1 MHINLYQKNMKTKF
15 RLIAFILLEA
25 ALPAMLCAQWS
36 DNPAE
41 NTMVRDTLGM
51 LVVPHVASRESG
63 DTYISWYSATDGL
76 RFDVYLQRFDAAG
89 NKLWDD
95 RGLMISN
102 HETDTWVTDYSLA
115 TDHEGNA
122 ILALQDFRDGFSN
135 AFAYRVS
142 PEGQMKWGD
151 DGIRLSNDTDFNP
164 WPQVLISNDDN
175 YIFMYSAEPADT
187 SLNSSIRF
195 KKVNQDGALVWGE
208 NVIADEVLDY
218 FLPQMLLTEEGNFM
232 ISWLTVTNEPDT
244 VMGQENYMH
253 VMLKKFDTDGQPLWP
268 NPVQVDTGNILLYGA
283 LYTLPYLPNAGNDGA
298 YIMWQSFWLGEPTVL
313 VDHVDAQGQ
322 LLWAENGV
330 QVEIIEEQ
338 YSSEASMC
346 FSRADNS
353 LYVFFRNY
361 SYDAINLA
369 DCWAVGGQK
378 FSPDGVR
385 IWGDSAK
392 MVVPFLCNVDTIIGS
407 VNIKNAD
414 DGNVCFFYEKEY
426 LSINGTDTLIQTDLY
441 AGLLD
446 AGGNYLWPDGRLLLS
461 NATSNKGHFTAG
473 DYSSG
478 QWITAW
484 EDNRKNPDDDYNTGI
499 YAQNITIDGNLGT
512 LSVNDFISH
521 NSKELS
527 CYPVPFNDR
536 ITVSYYLPQR
546 TNVIINVFDLQ
557 GRCLNSVSAG
567 NKEKGPQSV
576 EIETGSLVPGI
587 YFLEMQAGDYIGV
600 LKIMKCK

>member
-1 MHINLYQKNMKTKF
+1 MKK
-15 RLIAFILLEA
+15 LFIFLSVLLPGA
-25 ALPAMLCAQWS
+25 ILPVASSAQWS

-41 NTMVRDTLGM
+41 NTQVRDTLGM
-51 LVVPHVASRESG
+51 LVVPHVASCESG
-63 DTYISWYSATDGL
+63 DTYISWYSATQEL

-95 RGLMISN
+95 KGLMISD

-115 TDHEGNA
+115 IDHEGSA
-122 ILALQDFRDGFSN
+122 ILAIQDFRDGFSN
-135 AFAYRVS
+135 AFAYRIS

-164 WPQVLISNDDN
+164 WPQVIISNDN
-175 YIFMYSAEPADT
+175 SYIFMYSAEPADT
-187 SLNSSIRF
+187 ILNSSIKF
-195 KKVNQDGALVWGE
+195 KKVNQEGEVVWGE
-208 NVIADEVLDY
+208 NVIADEVMDY

-253 VMLKKFDTDGQPLWP
+253 VMLQKFDTDGQPLWP
-268 NPVQVDTGNILLYGA
+268 DPVQVDTGNILLYGA
-283 LYTLPYLPNAGNDGA
+283 LYTLPYLANDGNEGA

-313 VDHVDAQGQ
+313 VDHVDSEGQ
-322 LLWAENGV
+322 LLWDENGI

-346 FSRADNS
+346 FSQADNS

-361 SYDAINLA
+361 SYDAINLS

-378 FSPDGVR
+378 FSPDGTR

-392 MVVPFLCNVDTIIGS
+392 MVVPFLCSTDSTIGS
-407 VNIKNAD
+407 VNIKNTD
-414 DGNVCFFYEKEY
+414 DGNICFFYGKEY
-426 LSINGTDTLIQTDLY
+426 LSISGTDTLIQADLY

-446 AGGNYLWPDGRLLLS
+446 AGGNYLWPEGRLLLS
-461 NATSNKGHFTAG
+461 NATGNKEHFTVG

-484 EDNRKNPDDDYNTGI
+484 EDNRQNPFQEYNTGI

-512 LSVNDFISH
+512 LSVNDFIAH

-536 ITVSYYLPQR
+536 ITVNYYLPQS

-557 GRCLNSVSAG
+557 GRCLKSVSTG
-567 NKEKGPQSV
+567 NKEQGQQSF
-576 EIETGSLVPGI
+576 EIETSSLIKGVYLI
-587 YFLEMQAGDYIGV
+587 EVKTAESVHVIKV
-600 LKIMKCK
+600 LKFK